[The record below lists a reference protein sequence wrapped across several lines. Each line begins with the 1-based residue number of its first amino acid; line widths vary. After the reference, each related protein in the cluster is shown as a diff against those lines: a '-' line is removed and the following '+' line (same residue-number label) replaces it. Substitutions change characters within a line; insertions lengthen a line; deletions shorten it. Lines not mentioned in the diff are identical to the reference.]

1 MATLRK
7 MKSLLEDKGYK
18 ERIDH
23 AIETS
28 KKAGWTT
35 WFGEY
40 PVAHKL
46 KEVLEGVAKA
56 MPYVKFYPATL
67 VRKDGEQLYVQN
79 NKAVEDCYII
89 NEFSVYM
96 DDYPFDFGRIGY
108 KDYSVK
114 KDYNKTENSFGIYSR
129 KIKNPKYGE
138 GRDQFHMVMTASP
151 DKAIKMASKYL
162 VPYTHRELAQA
173 FYRNVQGCMVEAK
186 VEADNAKF
194 ALGREINFL
203 DADIILSEIANLK
216 AQGVKFKHTEFNQVA
231 DKLDD
236 VIAKVN
242 EERARRP
249 SALFVR
255 FRQVGNDTYAD
266 VQNCSDV
273 RSNDYK
279 PVLSEAIQTYNQA
292 DLPEDIAGSVAVLSI
307 LEDGQYVNRVGQKV
321 DERTFWIERG

>member
-28 KKAGWTT
+28 TKAGWTT

-40 PVAHKL
+40 PVPHEL
-46 KEVLEGVAKA
+46 RDVMVGVSKV

-67 VRKDGEQLYVQN
+67 VRKDGHQ
-79 NKAVEDCYII
+79 DDDHYII

-96 DDYPFDFGRIGY
+96 DDYPFDFGRVGY
-108 KDYSVK
+108 KNYSVK
-114 KDYNKTENSFGIYSR
+114 KDYDKTENSFGIYSR

-151 DKAIKMASKYL
+151 DKAVKMASKYL

-173 FYRNVQGCMVEAK
+173 FYKGAQNNIAKSAYDAINERTSLANNV
-186 VEADNAKF
+186 
-194 ALGREINFL
+194 GRL
-203 DADIILSEIANLK
+203 STDILLSELANLK
-216 AQGVKFKHTEFNQVA
+216 SQGVKFKHHEFAQVI
-231 DKLDD
+231 DKLDE
-236 VIAKVN
+236 V
-242 EERARRP
+242 EERAREEQSRRP

-255 FRQVGNDTYAD
+255 FRQVGDDTYAD
-266 VQNCSDV
+266 VQNCADV

-279 PVLSEAIQTYNQA
+279 PNLSDAITTYIQA
-292 DLPEDIAGSVAVLSI
+292 DIPEDIMGSVAVLSI

>member
-28 KKAGWTT
+28 TKAGWVG
-35 WFGEY
+35 WFNEY
-40 PVAHKL
+40 PVPIKL
-46 KEVLEGVAKA
+46 VPVLEGVAKA

-67 VRKDGEQLYVQN
+67 VRKDGEKILA
-79 NKAVEDCYII
+79 NKGNEDCYIV

-108 KDYSVK
+108 KDYAVK
-114 KDYNKTENSFGIYSR
+114 KDYNKDENSYGIYSR

-138 GRDQFHMVMTASP
+138 GRDQYHMVMTASE
-151 DKAIKMASKYL
+151 DKAVKMASKYL

-173 FYRNVQGCMVEAK
+173 FYKGAQSNIAKSAYEAINDRTTL
-186 VEADNAKF
+186 ANDIGRLSTDIL
-194 ALGREINFL
+194 LGEL
-203 DADIILSEIANLK
+203 ANLK
-216 AQGVKFKHTEFNQVA
+216 AQGVKFKHHEFAQVL
-231 DKLDD
+231 DKLDE
-236 VIAKVN
+236 VEA
-242 EERARRP
+242 RAREEQSRNP

-255 FRQVGNDTYAD
+255 FRQVGDEMYAD
-266 VQNCSDV
+266 IQESIAV

-279 PVLSEAIQTYNQA
+279 PALRETIETYTQA

-307 LEDGQYVNRVGQKV
+307 LEDGQYVNRIGQKV